1 MKRCYKNMILSGLI
15 GLNISCSDNI
25 VGDTEMTGLENPITL
40 QKDSAN
46 DIKVISSMKEFCQFL
61 RERSSP
67 DLLKNE
73 RLSESL
79 VLDSRATVST
89 VTVTGYKDFT
99 LYAGC
104 KDIKV
109 YFSDYQT
116 ADKLGIVAHK
126 TYYMSIG
133 LANYVLPLES
143 NWRPGNIESLECGI
157 VLGDDPKN
165 DDFVNAPRG
174 YVGSYN
180 AQKSQYLMNTSLV
193 YFVDEANSP
202 DKPKIWYPCSP
213 DKLKWRVNI
222 LKL

>member
-1 MKRCYKNMILSGLI
+1 MKKYYKNAILSGLI

-25 VGDTEMTGLENPITL
+25 GGNAIISGLENQVFL
-40 QKDSAN
+40 ENDSN
-46 DIKVISSMKEFCQFL
+46 DIKVISSMEEFYQFL
-61 RERSSP
+61 SEKSTFNS
-67 DLLKNE
+67 LKKKFI
-73 RLSESL
+73 SESY
-79 VLDSRATVST
+79 VLDSRATISS
-89 VTVTGYKDFT
+89 VTVTGYKGFN

-104 KDIKV
+104 KDIRV

-133 LANYVLPLES
+133 LANYIFPLES
-143 NWRPGNIESLECGI
+143 NWRPGIAESLECGI
-157 VLGDDPKN
+157 ILGDDPKN

-193 YFVDEANSP
+193 YFVDEANNP
-202 DKPKIWYPCSP
+202 DRPKIWYPCSP
-213 DKLKWRVNI
+213 DKLKWKVNI